1 MGPAGP
7 DWVRLGP
14 TGSRRSNSRR
24 GEIEGAKGEGAT
36 EEEAISLFFATL
48 LRLPCPFLAPSWHFP
63 CPFIPLLSPSLPKGQ
78 GRGKDR
84 RRKYRRGKERWGN
97 LPLLCS
103 FFAPS
108 LLLPFFF
115 FAGSAQN
122 APSLPLLSL
131 HPLPLPL
138 LSLPPFAQGAK
149 KDQRRTN
156 KGQRRGKEGAKKG
169 QRRS

>member
-1 MGPAGP
+1 MDLEPTVRWVRLGPAGS
-7 DWVRLGP
+7 DWVRLRP

-48 LRLPCPFLAPSWHFP
+48 LRLPCPFLAPSWPFP

-84 RRKYRRGKERWGN
+84 RCKYRRGKERWGN

-108 LLLPFFF
+108 FLLLCWIGPECPFF
-115 FAGSAQN
+115 
-122 APSLPLLSL
+122 APSIFASSTSAPSFFTPLC
-131 HPLPLPL
+131 PRGNEGP
-138 LSLPPFAQGAK
+138 K
-149 KDQRRTN
+149 KD
-156 KGQRRGKEGAKKG
+156 K
-169 QRRS
+169 